1 MLEIRARDS
10 DAVLWRTGDDTLV
23 GASLAG
29 LALPGAD
36 LAGADLR
43 GAALRGADTCKA
55 RLTGANLQQAVD
67 KIERAGREAL
77 GAQLAEAGVAASV
90 AERVFGIATLR
101 G

>member
-10 DAVLWRTGDDTLV
+10 DAVLWRTGADTLV

-43 GAALRGADTCKA
+43 GVDLRGADLCKA
-55 RLTGANLQQAVD
+55 RLTGANLRQARLD
-67 KIERAGREAL
+67 AGSPVGGEW
-77 GAQLAEAGVAASV
+77 LARLAAAPGPAFNETS
-90 AERVFGIATLR
+90 
-101 G
+101 